1 MLNQQRLAAPRGN
14 AHAWEEGERPWVE
27 EGTVV
32 LTMQLDDI
40 PMEILAAAMLASRT
54 EDGHA
59 GQQDGL
65 CPVLS

>member
-1 MLNQQRLAAPRGN
+1 
-14 AHAWEEGERPWVE
+14 
-27 EGTVV
+27 
-32 LTMQLDDI
+32 MQLDDI

-65 CPVLS
+65 CPVLSWAPMQLDAKYA